1 MARITAA
8 IRNAIINN
16 AVANKQFKEREQ
28 AIYAERAQLA
38 EDLRIA
44 SLESVGLTDEKVKK
58 MVKTAKEIQSK
69 LSGVVDVRVYG
80 GNSAY
85 ISANLAGQW
94 RNFYFNG
101 EDRNIRAIFDEPE
114 NICKIGKDSASLD
127 RAYGEQLDEI
137 NNRHKLLREEHEVLV
152 ATLTATIKKFNTVEK
167 LVASWPE
174 AEQLLPAAEVVAT
187 GTDVALSVDT
197 LNALCGLPK

>member
-16 AVANKQFKEREQ
+16 AVANKQFEEREQ

-38 EDLRIA
+38 EDVRIA
-44 SLESVGLTDEKVKK
+44 SLESFGLTDEKVKK
-58 MVKTAKEIQSK
+58 MVKTAEEIQSK
-69 LSGVVDVRVYG
+69 LTTIVDISIYNETGYSVV
-80 GNSAY
+80 
-85 ISANLAGQW
+85 ANLAGQW

-101 EDRNIRAIFDEPE
+101 EDVHVIAIFDEPE
-114 NICKIGKDSASLD
+114 KVYKIRKCNVSLD

-137 NNRHKLLREEHEVLV
+137 NSRHKLLREEHEVLV
-152 ATLTATIKKFNTVEK
+152 ATLTATIKKFSTVEK

-174 AEQLLPAAEVVAT
+174 AGQLLPAAEVVAT

>member
-38 EDLRIA
+38 EDVRIA

-58 MVKTAKEIQSK
+58 MVKTAKEIQSN
-69 LSGVVDVRVYG
+69 LSSVVDIKIYNEKSYFIQV
-80 GNSAY
+80 
-85 ISANLAGQW
+85 NLAGQW

-101 EDRNIRAIFDEPE
+101 EDRYVNAIFDEPE
-114 NICKIGKDSASLD
+114 NVFKIGKDGVSLD
-127 RAYGEQLDEI
+127 RAYGEQRDEI
-137 NNRHKLLREEHEVLV
+137 NHCHKLLREEHEVLI
-152 ATLTATIKKFNTVEK
+152 ATLTATIKKFSTVEK

>member
-1 MARITAA
+1 MALITAA
-8 IRNAIINN
+8 IRNAIITN

-28 AIYAERAQLA
+28 AIYAERSQLA
-38 EDLRIA
+38 EDVRIA
-44 SLESVGLTDEKVKK
+44 SLESVGLTDAKVEKL
-58 MVKTAKEIQSK
+58 VKTAKEIQSTLDSIVGISINRGK
-69 LSGVVDVRVYG
+69 SFYIQVNLG
-80 GNSAY
+80 G
-85 ISANLAGQW
+85 QR

-101 EDRNIRAIFDEPE
+101 EDWCVSAIFDEPE
-114 NICKIGKDSASLD
+114 AVYKIGKDNVSLD

-137 NNRHKLLREEHEVLV
+137 NHRHKLLREDHEVLV
-152 ATLTATIKKFNTVEK
+152 ATLTATIKKFSTVEK

-187 GTDVALSVDT
+187 GTGVALSVDT